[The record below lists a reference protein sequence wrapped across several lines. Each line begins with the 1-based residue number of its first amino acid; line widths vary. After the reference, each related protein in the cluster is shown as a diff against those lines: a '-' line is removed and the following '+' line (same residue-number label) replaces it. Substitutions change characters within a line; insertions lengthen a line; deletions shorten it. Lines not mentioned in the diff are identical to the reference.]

1 MAMKRDVL
9 CVDCIYFVDSIST
22 CSEYNAL
29 VKSEEERNC
38 YFFREIPVVQKDEPI
53 KEQPEPIK
61 AKAPKK
67 AVKKKARK
75 RRVPVPA

>member
-1 MAMKRDVL
+1 MALHENVMCTDFIYLVDVT
-9 CVDCIYFVDSIST
+9 ST

-29 VKSEEERNC
+29 VKAEEARNC
-38 YFFREIPVVQKDEPI
+38 YFFREIPVLKTEP
-53 KEQPEPIK
+53 KVEQPEPIK

-67 AVKKKARK
+67 AVKKKTRK